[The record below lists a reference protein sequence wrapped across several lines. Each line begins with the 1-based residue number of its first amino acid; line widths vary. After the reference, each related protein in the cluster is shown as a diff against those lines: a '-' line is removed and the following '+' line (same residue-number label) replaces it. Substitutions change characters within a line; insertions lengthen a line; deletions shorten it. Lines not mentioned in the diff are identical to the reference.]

1 MGTLI
6 KFLIFFL
13 FTFDTT
19 YSQIINIEKTDSII
33 LNKKKELK
41 EGNNVFYKN
50 EYSLIVYN
58 KENISYNN
66 KNGFSY
72 KVFAGGRK
80 YCDKCKREEYLFTL
94 KKNTSLKKVKN
105 LNFFSVNT
113 LFKNLKKYQFS
124 YGYFCIEGVYYENLG
139 MPIE

>member
-58 KENISYNN
+58 KENIVINAKEKSI
-66 KNGFSY
+66 F
-72 KVFAGGRK
+72 
-80 YCDKCKREEYLFTL
+80 L
-94 KKNTSLKKVKN
+94 
-105 LNFFSVNT
+105 
-113 LFKNLKKYQFS
+113 
-124 YGYFCIEGVYYENLG
+124 
-139 MPIE
+139 P

>member
-1 MGTLI
+1 MNFRRKVVFRHP

-66 KNGFSY
+66 KNGFTY
-72 KVFAGGRK
+72 KVFAASSRSINRT
-80 YCDKCKREEYLFTL
+80 CC
-94 KKNTSLKKVKN
+94 
-105 LNFFSVNT
+105 FSII
-113 LFKNLKKYQFS
+113 S
-124 YGYFCIEGVYYENLG
+124 
-139 MPIE
+139 